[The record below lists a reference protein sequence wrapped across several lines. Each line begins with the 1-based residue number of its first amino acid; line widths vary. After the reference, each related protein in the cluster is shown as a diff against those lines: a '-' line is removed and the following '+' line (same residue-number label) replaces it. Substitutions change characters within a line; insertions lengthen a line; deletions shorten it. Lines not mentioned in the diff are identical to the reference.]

1 MGPED
6 SDQSTGY
13 QQKAWYYPT
22 FSGGA
27 QTAKPR
33 VCLLPPGTFMD
44 LTRSSDDEDNDDE
57 DDMYYGDNDEDDYGD
72 GVCLVPCKAKT
83 NTKKRYLFKNTK
95 KLRFFCWHPPASLFR
110 NPGPRQFLSL
120 SQFLLLNQTER
131 SLSGN
136 FIDRK
141 DKQQGVLPLWVPM
154 SDARFAASKIKTH
167 Q

>member
-57 DDMYYGDNDEDDYGD
+57 DDMYYGDNDEDDYD
-72 GVCLVPCKAKT
+72 AV
-83 NTKKRYLFKNTK
+83 
-95 KLRFFCWHPPASLFR
+95 
-110 NPGPRQFLSL
+110 
-120 SQFLLLNQTER
+120 
-131 SLSGN
+131 
-136 FIDRK
+136 
-141 DKQQGVLPLWVPM
+141 
-154 SDARFAASKIKTH
+154 SDLMH
-167 Q
+167 N